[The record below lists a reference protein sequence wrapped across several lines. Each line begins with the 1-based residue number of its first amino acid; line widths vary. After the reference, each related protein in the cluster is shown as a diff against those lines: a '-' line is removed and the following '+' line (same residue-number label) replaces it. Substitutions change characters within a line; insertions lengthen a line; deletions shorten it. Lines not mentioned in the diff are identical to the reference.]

1 MTLTVFNQ
9 PPDLGNCFIKDGNMA
24 NNANGMAKA
33 MAKPPIPTAGASV
46 PPQEAASTNRVP
58 IMGPVQE
65 KETKTNVNAMKKIA
79 MIPVAVSAFLSSL
92 LLHDAGRVI
101 SSPEEGDCE
110 KNQQCE
116 KQYVEQSVCR

>member
-9 PPDLGNCFIKDGNMA
+9 PPDLGNCFIKEGNMA

-58 IMGPVQE
+58 IMVRY
-65 KETKTNVNAMKKIA
+65 KRKKPKP
-79 MIPVAVSAFLSSL
+79 M
-92 LLHDAGRVI
+92 
-101 SSPEEGDCE
+101 
-110 KNQQCE
+110 
-116 KQYVEQSVCR
+116 